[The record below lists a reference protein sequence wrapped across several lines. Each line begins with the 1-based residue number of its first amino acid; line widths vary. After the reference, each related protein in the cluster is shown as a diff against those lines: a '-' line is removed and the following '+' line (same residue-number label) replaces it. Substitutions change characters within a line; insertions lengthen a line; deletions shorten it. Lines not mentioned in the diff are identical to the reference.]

1 MGRLFWKFFFA
12 FWLALLTAGIGV
24 GTAVWLRHSAQQNLS
39 AKPADVVDVRRASLV
54 KLAASTLPHGGV
66 KGLHDFIQTLQST
79 RFPPIYAVD
88 DTDRELLGRPL
99 ATEVLQQARALQRK
113 NAYPDAIQ
121 MIAADD
127 GQHYLLFVPLPE
139 HGFGGLFR
147 PSFPGNPGLP
157 AFGFDGSMLG
167 DRPPPP
173 SGNPEDHGPRP
184 HREPPAPIL
193 PIVSGCLAS
202 LLFSGLLAWY
212 FAKPI
217 RSLRDALSAVAQGR
231 LNTRIG
237 NAMGRRSDELADLGR
252 DFDHMAQQICSLI
265 SAQQHLLHDVSHE
278 LRSPLA
284 RIQAA
289 IGLAQQQPEK
299 LPTTL
304 ERIERESQRIS
315 DLVGELL
322 MLSKLEA
329 GVAPGKLDAIN
340 LDDLLADIV
349 ADVRFEAEPKRIAL
363 RYLGDVD
370 VEVECQSELLHRAI
384 ENVLR
389 NAVQHCQADGTVFV
403 AADFDSA
410 NRHLRIRVDD
420 DGPGVPDQDL
430 TAIFQPFF
438 RSGQAQKPHST
449 GLGLTIAHRAV
460 EAHGGSI
467 SAGNRLQGGLSVL
480 IEIPFPIRHANE
492 R

>member
-39 AKPADVVDVRRASLV
+39 AKQADVVDVRRASLV

-66 KGLHDFIQTLQST
+66 KGLHDFIQTLQNT

-88 DTDRELLGRPL
+88 DTDRELLDRPL
-99 ATEVLQQARALQRK
+99 AKEVLQQARTLHRK

-121 MIAADD
+121 MVAADD
-127 GQHYLLFVPLPE
+127 GHRYLLFVPLPE
-139 HGFGGLFR
+139 HGFGDLFR
-147 PSFPGNPGLP
+147 PSFLGGNPGLP
-157 AFGFDGSMLG
+157 PMGFDGPILG

-173 SGNPEDHGPRP
+173 PDDRIRRPRN
-184 HREPPAPIL
+184 EPPPPIL
-193 PIVSGCLAS
+193 PIVSGSLAS

-217 RSLRDALSAVAQGR
+217 RGLRDAFSAVAQGR

-237 NAMGRRSDELADLGR
+237 NAMGRRGDELADLGR
-252 DFDHMAQQICSLI
+252 DFDHMAQKICSLI
-265 SAQQHLLHDVSHE
+265 NAQQNLLHDVSHE

-299 LPTTL
+299 LPATL

-329 GVAPGKLDAIN
+329 GVTPERIDRIN
-340 LDDLLADIV
+340 LADLLADIV
-349 ADVRFEAEPKRIAL
+349 ADVRFEAEPKRIEL
-363 RYLGDVD
+363 SYYGDIDAV
-370 VEVECQSELLHRAI
+370 VECQSELLHRAI

-389 NAVQHCQADGTVFV
+389 NAVQHCKTGGTVLI
-403 AADFDSA
+403 AADFCGD
-410 NRHLRIRVDD
+410 NRRLRIRVDD
-420 DGPGVPDQDL
+420 DGSGVTDQDL

-438 RSGQAQKPHST
+438 RSGQPQKPHST

-460 EAHGGSI
+460 EAHGGNI
-467 SAGNRLQGGLSVL
+467 SASNRSQGGLSVL
-480 IEIPFPIRHANE
+480 IEIPFPTPQANE

>member
-24 GTAVWLRHSAQQNLS
+24 GTAVWLRHSAQQNQT
-39 AKPADVVDVRRASLV
+39 ANQADVVDVRRASLV
-54 KLAASTLPHGGV
+54 KLAASTLPHGGI
-66 KGLHDFIQTLQST
+66 KGLHDFMQTLQNT

-88 DTDRELLGRPL
+88 DMDRELLGRPL
-99 ATEVLQQARALQRK
+99 AAEVLQQARALYLK

-121 MIAADD
+121 MVAADD
-127 GQHYLLFVPLPE
+127 GHRYLLFVPLPE

-147 PSFPGNPGLP
+147 QSFPGNPGLP
-157 AFGFDGSMLG
+157 PMGFDGSMPG

-173 SGNPEDHGPRP
+173 PGAPEDRGRSPR
-184 HREPPAPIL
+184 REPPSPIL
-193 PIVSGCLAS
+193 PIVSGGLAS

-217 RSLRDALSAVAQGR
+217 RSLRDAFSAVAQGR

-237 NAMGRRSDELADLGR
+237 KAMGRRGDELADLGR

-265 SAQQHLLHDVSHE
+265 NAQQHLLHDVSHE

-299 LPTTL
+299 LPATL

-329 GVAPGKLDAIN
+329 GVATGKLDLIN

-349 ADVRFEAEPKRIAL
+349 ADARFEAEPKRIELIYQGTIDAS
-363 RYLGDVD
+363 
-370 VEVECQSELLHRAI
+370 VECQSELLHRAI

-389 NAVQHCQADGTVFV
+389 NAVQHCKADGTVLIT
-403 AADFDSA
+403 ADFDSD
-410 NRHLRIRVDD
+410 NRRLRIRVDD
-420 DGPGVPDQDL
+420 EGPGVADQDL

-438 RSGQAQKPHST
+438 RSGQPQKTQST
-449 GLGLTIAHRAV
+449 GLGLTIAHRAI

-467 SAGNRLQGGLSVL
+467 SASNRPQGGLSVA
-480 IEIPFPIRHANE
+480 IEIPFPTRQAI
-492 R
+492 

>member
-66 KGLHDFIQTLQST
+66 KGLHDFIQTLQNT

-99 ATEVLQQARALQRK
+99 AAEVLQQARALHRK

-121 MIAADD
+121 MISADD
-127 GQHYLLFVPLPE
+127 GHRYLLFVPLPE
-139 HGFGGLFR
+139 HGFGDLFR
-147 PSFPGNPGLP
+147 PSFPGHPGLSP
-157 AFGFDGSMLG
+157 FGFDGPMPG

-173 SGNPEDHGPRP
+173 SGNPEEHSPRP

-193 PIVSGCLAS
+193 PIISGCLAS

-217 RSLRDALSAVAQGR
+217 RNLRDAFSAVAQGR

-252 DFDHMAQQICSLI
+252 DFDHMVQKICSLI

-299 LPTTL
+299 LPATL

-329 GVAPGKLDAIN
+329 GVAPGKLDLIN
-340 LDDLLADIV
+340 LDDLMADIV
-349 ADVRFEAEPKRIAL
+349 TDVRFEAEAKRIAL
-363 RYLGDVD
+363 SYHGDID
-370 VEVECQSELLHRAI
+370 VIVECQSELLHRAI

-389 NAVQHCQADGTVFV
+389 NAVQHCKAEGTVLIT
-403 AADFDSA
+403 ADFDSD
-410 NRHLRIRVDD
+410 NRRLRIRVDD

-467 SAGNRLQGGLSVL
+467 SASNRPQGGLSVL
-480 IEIPFPIRHANE
+480 IEIPFPTRQVNQ